1 MQVVIGRIGRPHG
14 IRGDVMVEPRTDE
27 PEIRFAPG
35 AAVEDEQGRTLIV
48 ESSGLHSGRLRV
60 KFLGIDDRDGAE
72 GLRGRI
78 LHIERAD
85 DARPDDP
92 DEFYDT
98 ELIGM
103 RAILLEGSE
112 VGVVRDVLH
121 LPGQDLL
128 AIDHD
133 GREVLVPFV
142 ADFVPS
148 VNLAAR
154 VITLTPPPGL
164 LDS

>member
-1 MQVVIGRIGRPHG
+1 
-14 IRGDVMVEPRTDE
+14 
-27 PEIRFAPG
+27 
-35 AAVEDEQGRTLIV
+35 
-48 ESSGLHSGRLRV
+48 
-60 KFLGIDDRDGAE
+60 
-72 GLRGRI
+72 
-78 LHIERAD
+78 
-85 DARPDDP
+85 
-92 DEFYDT
+92 
-98 ELIGM
+98 M

-148 VNLAAR
+148 VNVAAR